1 MTASYIRLDGPA
13 FRTLVGGGEL
23 VVHDHD
29 DDIHIILA
37 DIGFAQMLALIDD
50 AIIHAHRKADLDAP
64 PEDPP
69 RDVSPMADGGIED
82 EPCIIPVPVA
92 TLSLADVK
100 AGTDCDEFDC
110 PDCGNHI
117 YSAPKREPPPTVCC
131 TCQWLNEYVSDPE
144 EREAIRQ
151 RTLGA

>member
-37 DIGFAQMLALIDD
+37 DIGFPQMLALIDD
-50 AIIHAHRKADLDAP
+50 AIIHAHRKLDLDERL
-64 PEDPP
+64 EDPP
-69 RDVSPMADGGIED
+69 QDVPPVVED
-82 EPCIIPVPVA
+82 EPCIIPVPA
-92 TLSLADVK
+92 AILPADVK

-117 YSAPKREPPPTVCC
+117 YSTPRRVPPPTGCA

-151 RTLGA
+151 RSLGA